1 MVYQRRKYTLKLDH
15 SFCYIFYVL
24 KIISFSLMEEKRS
37 LDAGRSRASPRFLLF
52 FTAPHST
59 CISPD
64 VVASL
69 TLTQGLNIF

>member
-52 FTAPHST
+52 FTAPH
-59 CISPD
+59 CILQIGYNTKGSP
-64 VVASL
+64 
-69 TLTQGLNIF
+69 

>member
-59 CISPD
+59 YLG
-64 VVASL
+64 VK
-69 TLTQGLNIF
+69 T